1 MQFTVRENVY
11 EEFDMHRQIKRKATS
26 PLGTWLL
33 EFVQKNQFTLTEL
46 SRLASLSDSTL
57 RNLIYYPDRLPS
69 LETCVRLAK
78 ATGQPASTFLQLA
91 GLSESPGINEL
102 NPDRAELLRL
112 FDQLSPSL
120 QRMLVMIAESLQK
133 FNPQNPP
140 NKPE

>member
-1 MQFTVRENVY
+1 MY
-11 EEFDMHRQIKRKATS
+11 RQIKRKATS

-33 EFVQKNQFTLTEL
+33 EFAQKNQFTLTEL
-46 SRLASLSDSTL
+46 SRLAGLSDSTL
-57 RNLIYYPDRLPS
+57 RSLIYYPDRFPS

-78 ATGQPASTFLQLA
+78 ATGQPASTFLQFA

-133 FNPQNPP
+133 FNPRNPP

>member
-1 MQFTVRENVY
+1 MQFTVRENFF

-33 EFVQKNQFTLTEL
+33 EFVQKNEFTLTEL
-46 SRLASLSDSTL
+46 SRLAGLSDNTL

-78 ATGQPASTFLQLA
+78 ATGQPASTFLQFA

-133 FNPQNPP
+133 FNPQNLP

>member
-1 MQFTVRENVY
+1 MNSKLSETHDKQRKPP
-11 EEFDMHRQIKRKATS
+11 KRIS
-26 PLGTWLL
+26 PLGAWLL
-33 EFVQKNQFTLTEL
+33 EYVEQNEITLTEL
-46 SRLASLSDSTL
+46 SRLAGLSDSTL
-57 RNLIYYPDRLPS
+57 RSLIYYPDRLPS

-78 ATGQPASTFLQLA
+78 ATGQSVSTFLQFA

-102 NPDRAELLRL
+102 NSDRAELLRL

-133 FNPQNPP
+133 FNPRNPP

>member
-1 MQFTVRENVY
+1 MQFTVRENVF

-46 SRLASLSDSTL
+46 SRLAGLSDSTL

-78 ATGQPASTFLQLA
+78 ATGQSVSTFLQLA

-133 FNPQNPP
+133 FNPRNLP